1 MRLKYII
8 RRLKRLFDAYL
19 PDRELIMRT
28 DGKVWFVKISKK
40 IQIAG
45 FILIIVTSGWGIFSS
60 FSFFTIGKVIE
71 AKEKEVLKT
80 RIVYRGLLSEIS
92 NYQSKFNILT
102 DDMEKNHVSMLDLVE
117 KNATLQQDLS
127 SAKSKLVSSKRRF
140 ESELVSSKRQYE
152 TELVSS
158 KRQYETELVSS
169 KRRQDEIA
177 AVKGKLKAKLKDIEQ
192 RMRSLNTHNFE
203 LKGNLS
209 SISGSLESA
218 LAERNSAL
226 MLNERLNER
235 TSELLENLEN
245 LQNSQKNVIAR
256 LTLTTVDEIGVLEK
270 FIGRT
275 GIQTKQ
281 LFAGKMGTSK
291 LSQGGPF
298 VEVGKGDKPGA
309 FLKSSIDNL
318 EDRLDQLS
326 KLKRLVGVIPFSPPL
341 EHFSVSSHFGKRR
354 DPINRRWAMH
364 YGLDLTGFKKA
375 NVYATSPGK
384 VVKSGHKGKYGKF
397 IEIDHGDGFKT
408 RYGHLY
414 KLLVK
419 RGQEVT
425 FHQKIGLLAGS
436 PGTVSEQNR
445 VWGSG
450 PGYSDDPASATP
462 EKGMTY
468 MQIIIE
474 KVSRLYESICR
485 NTIPTT

>member
-60 FSFFTIGKVIE
+60 FSFFVSGKVIE
-71 AKEKEVLKT
+71 AKEMEILKT

-92 NYQSKFNILT
+92 NYQSKFTILT
-102 DDMEKNHVSMLDLVE
+102 DDLEKNHDSMLGLVE
-117 KNATLQQDLS
+117 KNANLQQNLS
-127 SAKSKLVSSKRRF
+127 TAKSKLVSSKRRF
-140 ESELVSSKRQYE
+140 K

-177 AVKGKLKAKLKDIEQ
+177 AIKGKLKAKLKDIEH
-192 RMRSLNTHNFE
+192 RMRSLNSHNFK

-218 LAERNSAL
+218 LTERNSAL

-235 TSELLENLEN
+235 TSELSKNLEN
-245 LQNSQKNVIAR
+245 LQNSEKNVIAR

-270 FIGRT
+270 FISRT
-275 GIQTKQ
+275 GIQPKQ
-281 LFAGKMGTSK
+281 LITGKKRTST
-291 LSQGGPF
+291 LGQGGPF
-298 VEVGKGDKPGA
+298 LEVRQGNEPGA
-309 FLKSSIDNL
+309 FLKSSIDIL
-318 EDRLDQLS
+318 GARLDRLS

-341 EHFSVSSHFGKRR
+341 EHFSISSHFGKRR

-397 IEIDHGDGFKT
+397 IEIDHGGGFKT

-414 KLLVK
+414 KTLVK
-419 RGQEVT
+419 RGQEVN
-425 FHQKIGLLAGS
+425 FRQKIGLLGNSGRSTGSHLHYEVTHNGKQKNPWRFIKAGKY
-436 PGTVSEQNR
+436 VYKN
-445 VWGSG
+445 
-450 PGYSDDPASATP
+450 
-462 EKGMTY
+462 
-468 MQIIIE
+468 
-474 KVSRLYESICR
+474 
-485 NTIPTT
+485 

>member
-40 IQIAG
+40 IQFAG
-45 FILIIVTSGWGIFSS
+45 FILILVTSGWGIFSS
-60 FSFFTIGKVIE
+60 FSFFVSGKVIE
-71 AKEKEVLKT
+71 AKEMEILKT

-92 NYQSKFNILT
+92 NYQSKFTILT
-102 DDMEKNHVSMLDLVE
+102 DDLEKNHESMLGLVE
-117 KNATLQQDLS
+117 KNANLQQNLS
-127 SAKSKLVSSKRRF
+127 TAKSKLVSSKHRF
-140 ESELVSSKRQYE
+140 K

-177 AVKGKLKAKLKDIEQ
+177 AIKGKLKAKLKDIEH
-192 RMRSLNTHNFE
+192 RMRSLNTHNFK

-218 LAERNSAL
+218 LTERNSAL

-235 TSELLENLEN
+235 TSELSKNLEN
-245 LQNSQKNVIAR
+245 LQNSEKNVIAR

-270 FIGRT
+270 FISRT
-275 GIQTKQ
+275 GIQPKQ
-281 LFAGKMGTSK
+281 LITGKKRTST
-291 LSQGGPF
+291 LGQGGPF
-298 VEVGKGDKPGA
+298 LEVRQGNEPGA
-309 FLKSSIDNL
+309 FLKSSIDIL
-318 EDRLDQLS
+318 GARLDRLS

-341 EHFSVSSHFGKRR
+341 EHFSISSHFGKRR

-397 IEIDHGDGFKT
+397 IEIDHGGGFKT

-414 KLLVK
+414 KTLVK
-419 RGQEVT
+419 RGQEVS
-425 FHQKIGLLAGS
+425 FRQKIGLLGNSGRSTGSHLHYEVTHNGKQKNPWRFIKAGKY
-436 PGTVSEQNR
+436 VYKN
-445 VWGSG
+445 
-450 PGYSDDPASATP
+450 
-462 EKGMTY
+462 
-468 MQIIIE
+468 
-474 KVSRLYESICR
+474 
-485 NTIPTT
+485 

>member
-60 FSFFTIGKVIE
+60 FSFFVSGKVIE
-71 AKEKEVLKT
+71 AKEKEILKT

-92 NYQSKFNILT
+92 NYQSKFTILT
-102 DDMEKNHVSMLDLVE
+102 DDLEKNHESMLGLVE
-117 KNATLQQDLS
+117 KNANLQQNLS
-127 SAKSKLVSSKRRF
+127 TAKSKLVSSKRRF
-140 ESELVSSKRQYE
+140 K

-169 KRRQDEIA
+169 KRRQDDILA
-177 AVKGKLKAKLKDIEQ
+177 IKGKLKTKLKNIEQ
-192 RMRSLNTHNFE
+192 RMRSLNTHNFK

-245 LQNSQKNVIAR
+245 LQNSEKNVIAR

-270 FIGRT
+270 FISRT
-275 GIQTKQ
+275 GIQPKQ
-281 LFAGKMGTSK
+281 LITGKKRTST
-291 LSQGGPF
+291 LGQGGPF
-298 VEVGKGDKPGA
+298 LEVRQGNEPGA
-309 FLKSSIDNL
+309 FLKSSIDIL
-318 EDRLDQLS
+318 GARLDRLS

-341 EHFSVSSHFGKRR
+341 EHFSISSHFGKRR

-397 IEIDHGDGFKT
+397 IEIDHGGGFKT

-414 KLLVK
+414 KTLVK
-419 RGQEVT
+419 RGQEVN
-425 FHQKIGLLAGS
+425 FRQKIGLLGNSGRSTGSHLHYEVTHNGKQKNPWRFIKAGKY
-436 PGTVSEQNR
+436 VYKN
-445 VWGSG
+445 
-450 PGYSDDPASATP
+450 
-462 EKGMTY
+462 
-468 MQIIIE
+468 
-474 KVSRLYESICR
+474 
-485 NTIPTT
+485 

>member
-45 FILIIVTSGWGIFSS
+45 FILIIVASGWGIFSS
-60 FSFFTIGKVIE
+60 FSFFVSGKVIE
-71 AKEKEVLKT
+71 AKEMEILKT

-92 NYQSKFNILT
+92 NYQSKFTILT
-102 DDMEKNHVSMLDLVE
+102 DDLEKNHESMLGLVE
-117 KNATLQQDLS
+117 KNANLQQNLS
-127 SAKSKLVSSKRRF
+127 TAKSKLVSSKRRF
-140 ESELVSSKRQYE
+140 K

-177 AVKGKLKAKLKDIEQ
+177 AIKGKLKAKLKDIEH
-192 RMRSLNTHNFE
+192 RMRSLNTHNFK
-203 LKGNLS
+203 LKGSLS

-218 LAERNSAL
+218 LTERNSAL

-235 TSELLENLEN
+235 TSELSKNLEN
-245 LQNSQKNVIAR
+245 LQNSEKNVIAR

-270 FIGRT
+270 FISRT
-275 GIQTKQ
+275 GIQPKQ
-281 LFAGKMGTSK
+281 LITGKKRNSTLG
-291 LSQGGPF
+291 QGGPF
-298 VEVGKGDKPGA
+298 LEVRQGNEPGA
-309 FLKSSIDNL
+309 FLKSSIDIL
-318 EDRLDQLS
+318 GARLDRLS

-341 EHFSVSSHFGKRR
+341 EHFSISSHFGKRR
-354 DPINRRWAMH
+354 DPINKRWAMH

-397 IEIDHGDGFKT
+397 IEIDHGGGFKT

-414 KLLVK
+414 KTLVK
-419 RGQEVT
+419 RGQEVN
-425 FHQKIGLLAGS
+425 FRQKIGLLGNSGRSTGSHLHYEVTHNGKQKNPWRFIKAGKY
-436 PGTVSEQNR
+436 VYKN
-445 VWGSG
+445 
-450 PGYSDDPASATP
+450 
-462 EKGMTY
+462 
-468 MQIIIE
+468 
-474 KVSRLYESICR
+474 
-485 NTIPTT
+485 

>member
-1 MRLKYII
+1 MRIKYVI

-45 FILIIVTSGWGIFSS
+45 LILVIVTSAWGIFSS
-60 FSFFTIGKVIE
+60 FSFFVVGKVIE
-71 AKEKEVLKT
+71 AKEKEILKT

-92 NYQSKFNILT
+92 NYQSKFTILT
-102 DDMEKNHVSMLDLVE
+102 DDLEKNHESMLDLVE
-117 KNATLQQDLS
+117 KNATLQLNLS
-127 SAKSKLVSSKRRF
+127 TAKSNLVSSKRR
-140 ESELVSSKRQYE
+140 YE

-177 AVKGKLKAKLKDIEQ
+177 AVKGKLKSKLKDIEQ

-209 SISGSLESA
+209 SISGSLEHA

-235 TSELLENLEN
+235 TSELLANLEN
-245 LQNSQKNVIAR
+245 LQNSGKNVISR
-256 LTLTTVDEIGVLEK
+256 LTRTTVDEIGALEK
-270 FIGRT
+270 FISRT
-275 GIQTKQ
+275 GIQPKQ
-281 LFAGKMGTSK
+281 LIAGKKRASTLG
-291 LSQGGPF
+291 QGGPF
-298 VEVGKGDKPGA
+298 VEVQKGNEPGA

-318 EDRLDQLS
+318 GAKLDRLS
-326 KLKRLVGVIPFSPPL
+326 NLKRLVGVIPFSPPL
-341 EHFSVSSHFGKRR
+341 EHFSISSHFGKRR
-354 DPINRRWAMH
+354 DPINKRWAMH

-375 NVYATSPGK
+375 KVYATAPGK
-384 VVKSGHKGKYGKF
+384 VVKSGYKGKYGKF

-414 KLLVK
+414 KTLVK
-419 RGQEVT
+419 RGQEVK
-425 FHQKIGLLAGS
+425 FRQKIGLLGNSGRSTGSHLHYEVTHNGKQRNPWRFIKAGKY
-436 PGTVSEQNR
+436 VYKN
-445 VWGSG
+445 
-450 PGYSDDPASATP
+450 
-462 EKGMTY
+462 
-468 MQIIIE
+468 
-474 KVSRLYESICR
+474 
-485 NTIPTT
+485 

>member
-40 IQIAG
+40 IQFAG

-60 FSFFTIGKVIE
+60 FSFFVSGKVIE
-71 AKEKEVLKT
+71 AKEMEILKT

-92 NYQSKFNILT
+92 NYQSKFTILT
-102 DDMEKNHVSMLDLVE
+102 DDLEKNHESMLGLVE
-117 KNATLQQDLS
+117 KNANLQQNLS
-127 SAKSKLVSSKRRF
+127 TAKSKLVSSKRRF
-140 ESELVSSKRQYE
+140 K

-177 AVKGKLKAKLKDIEQ
+177 AIKGKLKAKLKDIEH
-192 RMRSLNTHNFE
+192 RMRSLNTHNFK

-218 LAERNSAL
+218 LTERNSAL

-235 TSELLENLEN
+235 TSELSKNLEN
-245 LQNSQKNVIAR
+245 LQNSEKNVIAR

-270 FIGRT
+270 FISRT
-275 GIQTKQ
+275 GIQPKQ
-281 LFAGKMGTSK
+281 LITGKKRTST
-291 LSQGGPF
+291 LGQGGPF
-298 VEVGKGDKPGA
+298 LEVRQGNEPGA
-309 FLKSSIDNL
+309 FLKSSIDIL
-318 EDRLDQLS
+318 GARLDRLS

-341 EHFSVSSHFGKRR
+341 EHFSISSHFGKRR
-354 DPINRRWAMH
+354 DPINKRWAMH

-397 IEIDHGDGFKT
+397 IEIDHGGGFKT

-414 KLLVK
+414 KTLVK
-419 RGQEVT
+419 RGQEVN
-425 FHQKIGLLAGS
+425 FRQKIGLLGNSGRSTGSHLHYEVTHNGKQKNPWRFIKAGKY
-436 PGTVSEQNR
+436 VYKN
-445 VWGSG
+445 
-450 PGYSDDPASATP
+450 
-462 EKGMTY
+462 
-468 MQIIIE
+468 
-474 KVSRLYESICR
+474 
-485 NTIPTT
+485 

>member
-8 RRLKRLFDAYL
+8 RRLRRLFDAYL

-40 IQIAG
+40 TQIAG
-45 FILIIVTSGWGIFSS
+45 LILVIVTSGWGIFSS
-60 FSFFTIGKVIE
+60 FSFFVVGKVIE
-71 AKEKEVLKT
+71 AKEKEILKT

-92 NYQSKFNILT
+92 NYQSKFTILT
-102 DDMEKNHVSMLDLVE
+102 DDLEKNHESMLGLVE
-117 KNATLQQDLS
+117 KNANLQQNLS
-127 SAKSKLVSSKRRF
+127 TAKSK
-140 ESELVSSKRQYE
+140 LVSSKRQYE

-192 RMRSLNTHNFE
+192 RMRSLNTHNFK

-218 LAERNSAL
+218 LTERNSAL

-245 LQNSQKNVIAR
+245 LQNSEKNVIAR
-256 LTLTTVDEIGVLEK
+256 LTLATVDEIGVLEK

-275 GIQTKQ
+275 GIQPKQ
-281 LFAGKMGTSK
+281 LITGKKRTST
-291 LSQGGPF
+291 LAQGGPF
-298 VEVGKGDKPGA
+298 VEMRQGNEPGA
-309 FLKSSIDNL
+309 FLKSSIDSL
-318 EDRLDQLS
+318 GARLDRLS
-326 KLKRLVGVIPFSPPL
+326 NLKRLVGIIPFSPPL
-341 EHFSVSSHFGKRR
+341 EHFSISSHFGKRR
-354 DPINRRWAMH
+354 DPINKRWAMH

-375 NVYATSPGK
+375 KVYATAPGK

-397 IEIDHGDGFKT
+397 IEIDHGGGFKT

-414 KLLVK
+414 KTLVK
-419 RGQEVT
+419 RGQEVK
-425 FHQKIGLLAGS
+425 FRQKIGLL
-436 PGTVSEQNR
+436 
-445 VWGSG
+445 
-450 PGYSDDPASATP
+450 GYSGRSTGSHLHY
-462 EKGMTY
+462 EVTY
-468 MQIIIE
+468 NGKQKNPWRFI
-474 KVSRLYESICR
+474 KAGKYVYK
-485 NTIPTT
+485 N

>member
-40 IQIAG
+40 IQISG

-60 FSFFTIGKVIE
+60 FSFFVSGKVIE
-71 AKEKEVLKT
+71 AKEKEILKT

-92 NYQSKFNILT
+92 NYQSKFTILT
-102 DDMEKNHVSMLDLVE
+102 DDLEKNHESMLGLVE
-117 KNATLQQDLS
+117 KNANLQQNLS
-127 SAKSKLVSSKRRF
+127 TAKSKLVSSKRRF
-140 ESELVSSKRQYE
+140 K

-177 AVKGKLKAKLKDIEQ
+177 AIKGKLKAKLKDIEH
-192 RMRSLNTHNFE
+192 RMRSLNTYNFK

-218 LAERNSAL
+218 LTERNSAL

-235 TSELLENLEN
+235 TSELSKNLEN
-245 LQNSQKNVIAR
+245 LQNSEKNVIAR

-270 FIGRT
+270 FISRT
-275 GIQTKQ
+275 GIQPKQ
-281 LFAGKMGTSK
+281 LITGKKRTST
-291 LSQGGPF
+291 LGQGGPF
-298 VEVGKGDKPGA
+298 LEVRQGNEPGA
-309 FLKSSIDNL
+309 FLKSSIAIL
-318 EDRLDQLS
+318 GARLDRLS
-326 KLKRLVGVIPFSPPL
+326 KLKRLVGIIPFSPPL
-341 EHFSVSSHFGKRR
+341 EHFSISSHFGKRR

-397 IEIDHGDGFKT
+397 IEIDHGGGFKT

-414 KLLVK
+414 KTLVK
-419 RGQEVT
+419 RGQEVN
-425 FHQKIGLLAGS
+425 FRQKIGLLGNSGRSTGSHLHYEVTHNGKQKNPWRFIKAGKY
-436 PGTVSEQNR
+436 VYKN
-445 VWGSG
+445 
-450 PGYSDDPASATP
+450 
-462 EKGMTY
+462 
-468 MQIIIE
+468 
-474 KVSRLYESICR
+474 
-485 NTIPTT
+485 

>member
-8 RRLKRLFDAYL
+8 RRLKRLFHAYL

-45 FILIIVTSGWGIFSS
+45 FILILVTSGWGIFSS
-60 FSFFTIGKVIE
+60 FSFFVSGKVIE
-71 AKEKEVLKT
+71 AKEMEVLKT

-92 NYQSKFNILT
+92 NYQSKFSILT
-102 DDMEKNHVSMLDLVE
+102 VDLEKNHESMLGLVE
-117 KNATLQQDLS
+117 KNANLQQNLS
-127 SAKSKLVSSKRRF
+127 TAKSKLVSSKRRF
-140 ESELVSSKRQYE
+140 K

-177 AVKGKLKAKLKDIEQ
+177 TIKGKLKAKLKDIEH
-192 RMRSLNTHNFE
+192 RMRSLNTHNFK
-203 LKGNLS
+203 LKGNIS

-218 LAERNSAL
+218 LTERNSAL

-235 TSELLENLEN
+235 TSELSKNLEN
-245 LQNSQKNVIAR
+245 LQNSEKNVIAR

-270 FIGRT
+270 FISRT
-275 GIQTKQ
+275 GIQPKQ
-281 LFAGKMGTSK
+281 LITRKKRTST
-291 LSQGGPF
+291 LGQGGPF
-298 VEVGKGDKPGA
+298 LEVRQGNEPGA
-309 FLKSSIDNL
+309 FLKSSIDIL
-318 EDRLDQLS
+318 GARLDRLS

-341 EHFSVSSHFGKRR
+341 EHFSISSHFGKRR

-397 IEIDHGDGFKT
+397 IEIDHGGGFKT

-414 KLLVK
+414 KTLVK
-419 RGQEVT
+419 RGQEVN
-425 FHQKIGLLAGS
+425 FRQKIGLLGNSGRSTGSHLHYEVTHNGKQKNPWRFIKAGKY
-436 PGTVSEQNR
+436 VYKN
-445 VWGSG
+445 
-450 PGYSDDPASATP
+450 
-462 EKGMTY
+462 
-468 MQIIIE
+468 
-474 KVSRLYESICR
+474 
-485 NTIPTT
+485 

>member
-45 FILIIVTSGWGIFSS
+45 FILILVTSGWGIFSS
-60 FSFFTIGKVIE
+60 FSFFVSGKVIE
-71 AKEKEVLKT
+71 AKEMEVLKT

-92 NYQSKFNILT
+92 NYQSKFTILT
-102 DDMEKNHVSMLDLVE
+102 DDLEKNHESMLGLVE
-117 KNATLQQDLS
+117 KNANLQQNLS
-127 SAKSKLVSSKRRF
+127 TAKSKLVSSKHRF
-140 ESELVSSKRQYE
+140 K

-177 AVKGKLKAKLKDIEQ
+177 TIKGKLKAKLKDIEH
-192 RMRSLNTHNFE
+192 RMRSLNTHNFK

-218 LAERNSAL
+218 LTERNSAL

-235 TSELLENLEN
+235 TSELSKNLEN
-245 LQNSQKNVIAR
+245 LQNSEKNVIAR
-256 LTLTTVDEIGVLEK
+256 LTLATVDEIGVLEK
-270 FIGRT
+270 FISRT
-275 GIQTKQ
+275 GIQPKQ
-281 LFAGKMGTSK
+281 LITGKKRTST
-291 LSQGGPF
+291 LGQGGPF
-298 VEVGKGDKPGA
+298 LEVRQGNEPGA
-309 FLKSSIDNL
+309 FLKSSIDIL
-318 EDRLDQLS
+318 GARLDRLS

-341 EHFSVSSHFGKRR
+341 EHFSISSHFGKRR

-397 IEIDHGDGFKT
+397 IEIDHGGGFKT

-414 KLLVK
+414 KTLVK
-419 RGQEVT
+419 RGQEVN
-425 FHQKIGLLAGS
+425 FLQKIGLLGNSGRSTGAHLHYEVTHNGKQKNPWRFIKAGKY
-436 PGTVSEQNR
+436 VYKN
-445 VWGSG
+445 
-450 PGYSDDPASATP
+450 
-462 EKGMTY
+462 
-468 MQIIIE
+468 
-474 KVSRLYESICR
+474 
-485 NTIPTT
+485 

>member
-8 RRLKRLFDAYL
+8 RRLKRLFEAYL

-60 FSFFTIGKVIE
+60 FSFFVSGKVIE
-71 AKEKEVLKT
+71 AKEKEILKT

-92 NYQSKFNILT
+92 NYQSKFTILT
-102 DDMEKNHVSMLDLVE
+102 DDLEKNHVSMLGLVE
-117 KNATLQQDLS
+117 KNANLQQNLS
-127 SAKSKLVSSKRRF
+127 TAKSKLVSSKRRF
-140 ESELVSSKRQYE
+140 K

-177 AVKGKLKAKLKDIEQ
+177 AIKGKLKAKLKDIEH
-192 RMRSLNTHNFE
+192 RMRSLNTHNFK

-218 LAERNSAL
+218 LTERNSAL

-235 TSELLENLEN
+235 TSELSKNLEN
-245 LQNSQKNVIAR
+245 LQNSEKNVIAR

-270 FIGRT
+270 FISRT
-275 GIQTKQ
+275 GIQPKQ
-281 LFAGKMGTSK
+281 LITGKKRTST
-291 LSQGGPF
+291 LGQGGPF
-298 VEVGKGDKPGA
+298 LEVRQGNEPGA
-309 FLKSSIDNL
+309 FLKSSIDIL
-318 EDRLDQLS
+318 GARLDRLS

-341 EHFSVSSHFGKRR
+341 EHFSISSHFGKRR

-397 IEIDHGDGFKT
+397 IEIDHGGGFKT

-414 KLLVK
+414 KTLVK
-419 RGQEVT
+419 RGQEVN
-425 FHQKIGLLAGS
+425 FRQKIGLLGNSGRSTGSHLHYEVTHNGKQKNPWRFIKAGKY
-436 PGTVSEQNR
+436 VYKN
-445 VWGSG
+445 
-450 PGYSDDPASATP
+450 
-462 EKGMTY
+462 
-468 MQIIIE
+468 
-474 KVSRLYESICR
+474 
-485 NTIPTT
+485 

>member
-8 RRLKRLFDAYL
+8 RRLRRLFDAYL

-40 IQIAG
+40 TQIAG
-45 FILIIVTSGWGIFSS
+45 LILVIVTSGWGIFSS
-60 FSFFTIGKVIE
+60 FSFFVVGKVIE
-71 AKEKEVLKT
+71 AKEKEILKT

-92 NYQSKFNILT
+92 NYQSKFTILT
-102 DDMEKNHVSMLDLVE
+102 DDLEKNHESMLGLVE
-117 KNATLQQDLS
+117 KNANLQQNLS
-127 SAKSKLVSSKRRF
+127 TAKSKLVSSKRRF
-140 ESELVSSKRQYE
+140 K

-177 AVKGKLKAKLKDIEQ
+177 AIKGKLKAKLKDIEQ
-192 RMRSLNTHNFE
+192 RMRSLNTHNFK

-245 LQNSQKNVIAR
+245 LQNSEKNVIAR
-256 LTLTTVDEIGVLEK
+256 LTLATVDEIGVLEK

-275 GIQTKQ
+275 GIQPKQ
-281 LFAGKMGTSK
+281 LITGKKRTST
-291 LSQGGPF
+291 LGQGGPF
-298 VEVGKGDKPGA
+298 LEVRQGNEPGA
-309 FLKSSIDNL
+309 FLKSSIDIL
-318 EDRLDQLS
+318 GARLDRLS
-326 KLKRLVGVIPFSPPL
+326 NLKRLVGIIPFSPPL
-341 EHFSVSSHFGKRR
+341 EHFSISSHFGKRR

-375 NVYATSPGK
+375 SVYATAPGK

-397 IEIDHGDGFKT
+397 IEIDHGGGFKT

-414 KLLVK
+414 KTLVK
-419 RGQEVT
+419 RGQEVN
-425 FHQKIGLLAGS
+425 FRQKIGLLGNSGRSTGSHLHYEVTHNGKQKNPWRFIKAGKY
-436 PGTVSEQNR
+436 VYKN
-445 VWGSG
+445 
-450 PGYSDDPASATP
+450 
-462 EKGMTY
+462 
-468 MQIIIE
+468 
-474 KVSRLYESICR
+474 
-485 NTIPTT
+485 

>member
-1 MRLKYII
+1 MI

-45 FILIIVTSGWGIFSS
+45 FILIIVASGWGIFSS
-60 FSFFTIGKVIE
+60 FSFFASGKVIE
-71 AKEKEVLKT
+71 AKEMEILKT

-92 NYQSKFNILT
+92 NYQSKFSILT
-102 DDMEKNHVSMLDLVE
+102 DDLEKNHESMLGLVE
-117 KNATLQQDLS
+117 KNANLQQNLS
-127 SAKSKLVSSKRRF
+127 TAKSNLVSSKRHF
-140 ESELVSSKRQYE
+140 K

-177 AVKGKLKAKLKDIEQ
+177 AIKGKLKAKLKNIEH
-192 RMRSLNTHNFE
+192 RMRSLNTHNFK

-218 LAERNSAL
+218 LTERNSAL

-245 LQNSQKNVIAR
+245 LQNSEKNVIAR

-270 FIGRT
+270 FISRT
-275 GIQTKQ
+275 GIQPKQ
-281 LFAGKMGTSK
+281 LITGKKRNSTLG
-291 LSQGGPF
+291 QGGPF
-298 VEVGKGDKPGA
+298 LEVRQGNEPGA
-309 FLKSSIDNL
+309 FLKSSIDIL
-318 EDRLDQLS
+318 GARLDRLS

-341 EHFSVSSHFGKRR
+341 EHFSISSHFGKRR
-354 DPINRRWAMH
+354 DPINKRWAMH

-397 IEIDHGDGFKT
+397 IEIDHGGGFKT

-414 KLLVK
+414 KTLVK
-419 RGQEVT
+419 RGQEVN
-425 FHQKIGLLAGS
+425 FRQKIGLLGNSGRSTGSHLHYEVTHNGKQKNPWRFIKAGKY
-436 PGTVSEQNR
+436 VYKN
-445 VWGSG
+445 
-450 PGYSDDPASATP
+450 
-462 EKGMTY
+462 
-468 MQIIIE
+468 
-474 KVSRLYESICR
+474 
-485 NTIPTT
+485 

>member
-28 DGKVWFVKISKK
+28 DGKVWFVKIPKK

-60 FSFFTIGKVIE
+60 FSFFVSGKVIE
-71 AKEKEVLKT
+71 AKEMEVLKT

-92 NYQSKFNILT
+92 NYQSKFTILT
-102 DDMEKNHVSMLDLVE
+102 DDLEKNHVSMLGLVE
-117 KNATLQQDLS
+117 KNANLQQNLS
-127 SAKSKLVSSKRRF
+127 TAKSKLVSSKRRF
-140 ESELVSSKRQYE
+140 K

-177 AVKGKLKAKLKDIEQ
+177 AIKGKLKAKLKDIEH
-192 RMRSLNTHNFE
+192 RMRSLNTHNFK

-218 LAERNSAL
+218 LTERNSAL

-235 TSELLENLEN
+235 TSELSKNLEN
-245 LQNSQKNVIAR
+245 LQNSEKNVIAR

-270 FIGRT
+270 FISRT
-275 GIQTKQ
+275 GIQPKQ
-281 LFAGKMGTSK
+281 LITGKKRTST
-291 LSQGGPF
+291 LGQGGPF
-298 VEVGKGDKPGA
+298 LEVRQGNEPGA
-309 FLKSSIDNL
+309 FLKSSIDIL
-318 EDRLDQLS
+318 GARLDRLS

-341 EHFSVSSHFGKRR
+341 EHFSISSHFGKRR

-397 IEIDHGDGFKT
+397 IEIDHGGGFKT

-414 KLLVK
+414 KTLVK
-419 RGQEVT
+419 RGQEVS
-425 FHQKIGLLAGS
+425 FRQKIGLLGNSGRSTGSHLHYEVTHNGKQKNPWRFIKAGKY
-436 PGTVSEQNR
+436 VYKN
-445 VWGSG
+445 
-450 PGYSDDPASATP
+450 
-462 EKGMTY
+462 
-468 MQIIIE
+468 
-474 KVSRLYESICR
+474 
-485 NTIPTT
+485 

>member
-1 MRLKYII
+1 VQLKYII

-60 FSFFTIGKVIE
+60 FSFFVSGKVIE
-71 AKEKEVLKT
+71 AKEKEILKT

-92 NYQSKFNILT
+92 NYQSKFTILT
-102 DDMEKNHVSMLDLVE
+102 DDLEKHHESMLGLVE
-117 KNATLQQDLS
+117 KNANLQQNLS
-127 SAKSKLVSSKRRF
+127 TAKSK
-140 ESELVSSKRQYE
+140 LVSSKRQYE

-177 AVKGKLKAKLKDIEQ
+177 AIKGKLKAKLKDIEH
-192 RMRSLNTHNFE
+192 RMRSLNTHNFK

-218 LAERNSAL
+218 LTERNSAL

-235 TSELLENLEN
+235 TSELSKNLEN
-245 LQNSQKNVIAR
+245 LQNSEKNVIAR

-270 FIGRT
+270 FISRT
-275 GIQTKQ
+275 GIQPKQ
-281 LFAGKMGTSK
+281 LITGKKRTST
-291 LSQGGPF
+291 LGQGGPF
-298 VEVGKGDKPGA
+298 LEVRQGNEPGA
-309 FLKSSIDNL
+309 FLKSSIDIL
-318 EDRLDQLS
+318 GARLDRLS

-341 EHFSVSSHFGKRR
+341 EHFSISSHFGKRR

-397 IEIDHGDGFKT
+397 IEIDHGGGFKT

-414 KLLVK
+414 KTLVK
-419 RGQEVT
+419 RGQEVN
-425 FHQKIGLLAGS
+425 FRQKIGLLGNSGRSTGSHLHYEVTHNGKQKNPWRFIKAGKY
-436 PGTVSEQNR
+436 VYKN
-445 VWGSG
+445 
-450 PGYSDDPASATP
+450 
-462 EKGMTY
+462 
-468 MQIIIE
+468 
-474 KVSRLYESICR
+474 
-485 NTIPTT
+485 

>member
-8 RRLKRLFDAYL
+8 RRLKRLSDAYL

-40 IQIAG
+40 IQLAG

-60 FSFFTIGKVIE
+60 FSFFVSGKVIE
-71 AKEKEVLKT
+71 AKEMEVLKT

-92 NYQSKFNILT
+92 NYQSKFSILT
-102 DDMEKNHVSMLDLVE
+102 DDLEKNHDSMLNLVE
-117 KNATLQQDLS
+117 KNANLQQNLS
-127 SAKSKLVSSKRRF
+127 TAKSKLVSSKRLF
-140 ESELVSSKRQYE
+140 K

-177 AVKGKLKAKLKDIEQ
+177 AIKGKLKAKLKDIEH
-192 RMRSLNTHNFE
+192 RMRSLNTHNFK

-218 LAERNSAL
+218 LTERNSAL

-245 LQNSQKNVIAR
+245 LQNSEKNVIAR
-256 LTLTTVDEIGVLEK
+256 LTLATVDEIGVLEK
-270 FIGRT
+270 FISRT
-275 GIQTKQ
+275 GIQPKQ
-281 LFAGKMGTSK
+281 LITGKKRTST
-291 LSQGGPF
+291 LGQGGPF
-298 VEVGKGDKPGA
+298 LEVRQGNEPGA
-309 FLKSSIDNL
+309 FLKSSIDIL
-318 EDRLDQLS
+318 GARLDRLS

-341 EHFSVSSHFGKRR
+341 EHFSISSHFGKRR

-397 IEIDHGDGFKT
+397 IEIDHGGGFKT

-414 KLLVK
+414 KTLVK
-419 RGQEVT
+419 RGQEVS
-425 FHQKIGLLAGS
+425 FRQKIGLLGNSGRSTGS
-436 PGTVSEQNR
+436 HLHYQAYQPPKAVKQGAACSVNTGRE
-445 VWGSG
+445 
-450 PGYSDDPASATP
+450 P
-462 EKGMTY
+462 TY
-468 MQIIIE
+468 AVE
-474 KVSRLYESICR
+474 
-485 NTIPTT
+485 